1 MAMRESL
8 RKNHVL
14 HGSSARKV
22 RDLAHWFSVMNWT
35 DDHQLEALI
44 GELEGLANRPTAKK
58 RKRDT
63 QPIDSVLTDIIA
75 LTYDNARAV
84 LEPSRLDA
92 LEL

>member
-1 MAMRESL
+1 MRESL
-8 RKNHVL
+8 RKNRAL

-22 RDLAHWFSVMNWT
+22 RDLARWFGVMNWT
-35 DDHQLEALI
+35 DDRQLEALI
-44 GELEGLANRPTAKK
+44 GELEGLARPARGKK
-58 RKRDT
+58 RKRDPE
-63 QPIDSVLTDIIA
+63 PIDSVLTDIIA